1 MLGENIKCT
10 ADFSNKSHD
19 CEYLLANLTNLL
31 VSLHLGQESY
41 KIEIK
46 QEYMTA
52 RTPDK
57 EKYNIVRCLS
67 NTCICINI
75 IILFIILFCLI

>member
-1 MLGENIKCT
+1 MSMLGENIKCT
-10 ADFSNKSHD
+10 ADFLNKSHE

-46 QEYMTA
+46 QEYMTEHL
-52 RTPDK
+52 TK
-57 EKYNIVRCLS
+57 K
-67 NTCICINI
+67 NT
-75 IILFIILFCLI
+75 ILWDVFQTSVYAL